1 MKTKPL
7 VAAASS
13 CPTYARKERGHIWGT
28 DCVSSSEALNQNRY
42 VGHPPQH
49 GELRPGDLRRGRVG
63 LHRWSDGKRSTH
75 EKQAGGPQHQGTP
88 SGWESVRPW
97 LESTSAKVAGNRQSP
112 QGYRGHLTLERV
124 SPTRWAR
131 SSLCSSKSNCES
143 FLPEGPCGGPKD
155 SPNTNMQSNN
165 AITLAIEMPY
175 RAVGATTRAQISM
188 APTTTTA

>member
-1 MKTKPL
+1 MGHGLCFFVRSVKSKPL
-7 VAAASS
+7 CGPPAPARRVAARRLAARQSWIAQMERREEKHTREAGRRAAAS
-13 CPTYARKERGHIWGT
+13 R
-28 DCVSSSEALNQNRY
+28 N
-42 VGHPPQH
+42 
-49 GELRPGDLRRGRVG
+49 
-63 LHRWSDGKRSTH
+63 
-75 EKQAGGPQHQGTP
+75 P
-88 SGWESVRPW
+88 SVWESVRPW